1 MNTPAFTLA
10 GNVASVWSC
19 RDVGAP
25 ELRAHAAPV
34 ITHETRRG
42 VALLG
47 LVALLLLRVAAATT
61 GGNAIRGSMESGT
74 A

>member
-19 RDVGAP
+19 RDIGAP

-34 ITHETRRG
+34 ITHESRRG

-47 LVALLLLRVAAATT
+47 LVALLFLRVVAATT
-61 GGNAIRGSMESGT
+61 GGTALRGSMQGG
-74 A
+74 AA

>member
-10 GNVASVWSC
+10 GNVASVWSR

-25 ELRAHAAPV
+25 E
-34 ITHETRRG
+34 
-42 VALLG
+42 LLG

-61 GGNAIRGSMESGT
+61 GGTAIRGSMESGT